1 MIKLG
6 NFQMTTVLCDFIKI
20 TGDGETLIVD
30 VQGGQALPN
39 FNTGGRR
46 ADQTAL
52 LVYSVKNVVG
62 APQVFINGKKVGTIT
77 ATLPNGSAS
86 LLNDIYF
93 MQSIEVQGNEIKDG
107 QPNKIVVKNVTQ
119 PSTIKNVNLFFHQ
132 ND

>member
-1 MIKLG
+1 MA
-6 NFQMTTVLCDFIKI
+6 TVLCDFIKI
-20 TGDGETLIVD
+20 TGDGETLIVE
-30 VQGGQALPN
+30 VQNGQSLPD

-77 ATLPNGSAS
+77 ATLPKGSAG
-86 LLNDIYF
+86 LPNDIYF

-119 PSTIKNVNLFFHQ
+119 PFTIKNVNLFFHQ

>member
-6 NFQMTTVLCDFIKI
+6 DFQMTTVLCDFIKI
-20 TGDGETLIVD
+20 TGDGETLIVE
-30 VQGGQALPN
+30 VQGGQSLPN

-62 APQVFINGKKVGTIT
+62 APQVFINDKKVGTIT

-93 MQSIEVQGNEIKDG
+93 MQSIEVQGNEIKEIG
-107 QPNKIVVKNVTQ
+107 RA
-119 PSTIKNVNLFFHQ
+119 SW
-132 ND
+132 

>member
-1 MIKLG
+1 
-6 NFQMTTVLCDFIKI
+6 MTTVLCDFIKI
-20 TGDGETLIVD
+20 TGDGETLIVE
-30 VQGGQALPN
+30 VQNGQSLPN

-62 APQVFINGKKVGTIT
+62 SPQVFINGKKVGTIT
-77 ATLPNGSAS
+77 ATLPNGSAD

-107 QPNKIVVKNVTQ
+107 QPNKIVVKNVTL
-119 PSTIKNVNLFFHQ
+119 PFTIKNVNLFFHQ

>member
-1 MIKLG
+1 
-6 NFQMTTVLCDFIKI
+6 MTTVLCDFIKI
-20 TGDGETLIVD
+20 VGDGETLIEKVEG
-30 VQGGQALPN
+30 VGGQPLPN

-62 APQVFINGKKVGTIT
+62 TPQVFINGKKVGTIT
-77 ATLPNGSAS
+77 ATLPKDKDTAA
-86 LLNDIYF
+86 LLKDIYF

-107 QPNKIVVKNVTQ
+107 VPNQIVVKNVIQ
-119 PSTIKNVNLFFHQ
+119 DFKIKNVNLFFHQ